1 VLIKFVSLCVEYTR
15 EDPLRQIKYDFKID
29 GAACSGGG
37 RCATTSI
44 FEQLIANAICTL
56 VEINGAFYINL
67 ECKEF
72 YTTLLSFSPCAS
84 TEMSHIY

>member
-1 VLIKFVSLCVEYTR
+1 MISKTTKLLHDE
-15 EDPLRQIKYDFKID
+15 
-29 GAACSGGG
+29 AARRVYSGGG
-37 RCATTSI
+37 RCATSI

-72 YTTLLSFSPCAS
+72 YPTLLSFSPCAQAPLKCR
-84 TEMSHIY
+84 I